1 MPDVDQSKRAFEDS
15 VKAILTTFGVFTGFV
30 IKGAIE
36 GINFKPSSSWLDSR
50 DEFLGLL
57 TNPHLYICL
66 ATVALLL
73 RFILGSAVHLNLC
86 YVVEPRS
93 KMPIM
98 LFKDLAFLIVFGVIA
113 VFMIDA
119 KNDVLAFAARAGVFV
134 LVGLLW
140 SVIDRAVRR
149 GQTSP
154 GEKSLFSRE
163 WILIDLC
170 QLVAIL
176 IVLFVVSNDLLGA
189 FILAVGFSI
198 ALYRD
203 MTVVLAARKSADPDA
218 PPTPAVA
225 AAAQVIQ
232 QEMAARNEPGGTAQT
247 TP

>member
-36 GINFKPSSSWLDSR
+36 GIDFKLSSSWLDSWDAFR
-50 DEFLGLL
+50 DLL
-57 TNPHLYICL
+57 MNPHLYICL

-93 KMPIM
+93 KMPVM

-113 VFMIDA
+113 VFMINA

-140 SVIDRAVRR
+140 SLIDWAARS
-149 GQTSP
+149 GQADP
-154 GEKSLFSRE
+154 GEKSLLSRE
-163 WILIDLC
+163 WIGIDLV
-170 QLVAIL
+170 QLVGIAG
-176 IVLFVVSNDLLGA
+176 VLFLPGNWLLA
-189 FILAVGFSI
+189 RAIILAVGFSA
-198 ALYRD
+198 ALYWD
-203 MTVVLAARKSADPDA
+203 MKVVLGATKAAS
-218 PPTPAVA
+218 
-225 AAAQVIQ
+225 
-232 QEMAARNEPGGTAQT
+232 
-247 TP
+247 